1 MKHKLLHSIQV
12 VDISEIRTSNLAL
25 VLSAQA
31 RSYGLRWLLAHADDG
46 VIWGEF
52 RPDGLHTSSDAFPHI
67 SPSLRV
73 ETLQQM
79 RLFGPLSELLIWRDG
94 SFWQA
99 RLIKDEVGEP
109 HEYFDEAYL
118 LWGNNAEQKKDGF
131 VLLREGK
138 EGLRHAP
145 PLNYEGPLPANLKDC
160 TFIKVRHYLA
170 YDEDDQAYIAYS
182 RLVSIGGRE

>member
-52 RPDGLHTSSDAFPHI
+52 RPDGLHISSDAFPHI

-79 RLFGPLSELLIWRDG
+79 RVVW
-94 SFWQA
+94 A
-99 RLIKDEVGEP
+99 
-109 HEYFDEAYL
+109 
-118 LWGNNAEQKKDGF
+118 
-131 VLLREGK
+131 
-138 EGLRHAP
+138 
-145 PLNYEGPLPANLKDC
+145 
-160 TFIKVRHYLA
+160 FIGTPSMAGWLCLA
-170 YDEDDQAYIAYS
+170 GALDK
-182 RLVSIGGRE
+182 G